1 MIIGNG
7 NGIAYKVVT
16 HNYKDCY
23 TKTISNK
30 VGKPVSMSRK
40 LVNNDPEQTC
50 SYGLHVCAKGYIK
63 HYKSG
68 NDIVVQVS
76 IAPQDFVS
84 VPVDYN
90 GMKARVCKY
99 KVLSK
104 MEIV

>member
-1 MIIGNG
+1 MIIGN
-7 NGIAYKVVT
+7 
-16 HNYKDCY
+16 
-23 TKTISNK
+23 
-30 VGKPVSMSRK
+30 
-40 LVNNDPEQTC
+40 VNEV
-50 SYGLHVCAKGYIK
+50 L
-63 HYKSG
+63 

-104 MEIV
+104 KWRLYEF